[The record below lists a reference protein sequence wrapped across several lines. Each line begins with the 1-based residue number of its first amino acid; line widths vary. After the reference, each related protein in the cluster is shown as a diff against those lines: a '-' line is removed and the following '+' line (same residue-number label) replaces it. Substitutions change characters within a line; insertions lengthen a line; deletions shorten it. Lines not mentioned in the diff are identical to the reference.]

1 MLLGVDSVE
10 SSFNSGPENHGCGSD
25 VEVEAQAFVAYHQ
38 PPFRPPRPSTR
49 RDIRRKMT
57 STTAPPDQTSN
68 GESSRVATKMEGSW
82 MPCEGGIATYHTFI
96 PPPLPSAPS
105 FHLHLT
111 RMRDTLF
118 IWVGNG
124 SEGSEDEE
132 STGSVGDKRLA
143 SDWAVAMPTRGV
155 SITTLHSSLRVMPR
169 I

>member
-1 MLLGVDSVE
+1 MLLGLDNVE
-10 SSFNSGPENHGCGSD
+10 SRFKSVPENHNESD

-38 PPFRPPRPSTR
+38 PPFRPPRLSTR

-57 STTAPPDQTSN
+57 STTAIAPLDHGSN
-68 GESSRVATKMEGSW
+68 GESSRVAAKMEGNW

-111 RMRDTLF
+111 RMKDTLF

-124 SEGSEDEE
+124 SEGSEEEE
-132 STGSVGDKRLA
+132 STGSTGEKRLA

-155 SITTLHSSLRVMPR
+155 STNTTDHFVSG